1 MAAQRQH
8 PLLGLNSSVC
18 LSLKDG
24 SLSGKKKVERK
35 PRQLLADLPLPP
47 DFSSSVSSPHSPL
60 EDKKA
65 QAARK
70 RPK

>member
-1 MAAQRQH
+1 MG
-8 PLLGLNSSVC
+8 PNSSVC
-18 LSLKDG
+18 LSLKDTTV
-24 SLSGKKKVERK
+24 SGKKKVERK
-35 PRQLLADLPLPP
+35 PRPLLADLPLPP